1 MRKAL
6 MQFSI
11 SAALPAAR
19 CAYRIRIADA
29 HLRFRMIKLWSIHE
43 DIPSEFISR
52 DKLSLE

>member
-1 MRKAL
+1 

-43 DIPSEFISR
+43 NIPSEFISR
-52 DKLSLE
+52 DKLSPE